1 MYCIL
6 LTTSVK
12 IYFTRCTCLWIKMWV
27 IFLDVLEYL
36 GNPVQVDVRH
46 SLRDDKW
53 QDYIGKTSMTT
64 VHHGNT
70 PKSKVHGAN
79 MGPIWGRQD
88 SGGPHVGPMNFA
100 IWDHTSPTL
109 NYTQPHTVT
118 SSGCFHVEH
127 TLELEKMPLWHK
139 NYFLLSHKKTWR
151 KYCSRVQMCD
161 TNHLHLQGLNWSVTS
176 QLSSTTYK
184 TCPPTRVQWIL
195 VRIPRKVYGPLTRY
209 VKLRVAKLAILR
221 IW

>member
-1 MYCIL
+1 MSGTVCEM
-6 LTTSVK
+6 TSGR
-12 IYFTRCTCLWIKMWV
+12 IIS
-27 IFLDVLEYL
+27 
-36 GNPVQVDVRH
+36 VRH
-46 SLRDDKW
+46 LL
-53 QDYIGKTSMTT
+53 TT

-151 KYCSRVQMCD
+151 KHCSRVQMCD

-209 VKLRVAKLAILR
+209 VKLRVAKLAIWNLLV
-221 IW
+221 ISFGPVTHIFHNKFTGTWPKVWV